1 MAVQTDAIALERDCF
16 NRLRERLYARQR
28 VYYGDEA
35 RALFEKCV
43 QERVAALNLG
53 GVEEYVARVEK
64 EANAEEM
71 CNLPSLL
78 FASGEG
84 TQCRA

>member
-43 QERVAALNLG
+43 QERG
-53 GVEEYVARVEK
+53 GVVA
-64 EANAEEM
+64 
-71 CNLPSLL
+71 
-78 FASGEG
+78 F
-84 TQCRA
+84 